1 METISLIYSILG
13 APRGCVLPFAY
24 AVDLTADCLFK
35 QHMSME
41 KFKLSDVCRQ
51 VAERLPYQLN
61 PRSVESEVGRWAN
74 RCLKKIVKEGVAE
87 VSLLRQME
95 CGLHCDGACAG
106 CSAKPPQEILALASN
121 AVGAEPGDFVE
132 VEPAGGRNI
141 STSVA
146 VFLLPCVG
154 LGAGYALGMYVL
166 GLNDLTSMLT
176 AALGLHSF
184 DLMI

>member
-1 METISLIYSILG
+1 MVQN
-13 APRGCVLPFAY
+13 A
-24 AVDLTADCLFK
+24 
-35 QHMSME
+35 
-41 KFKLSDVCRQ
+41 
-51 VAERLPYQLN
+51 
-61 PRSVESEVGRWAN
+61 
-74 RCLKKIVKEGVAE
+74 IVKRLVQEGVAE

-154 LGAGYALGMYVL
+154 LGAGYALGMYAL

-176 AALGLHSF
+176 AALGLAAGFLPEHEVYPPRGVPVCLIKRQDPRGAIFTSCGRTRSAP
-184 DLMI
+184 

>member
-1 METISLIYSILG
+1 MVQNAI
-13 APRGCVLPFAY
+13 V
-24 AVDLTADCLFK
+24 
-35 QHMSME
+35 
-41 KFKLSDVCRQ
+41 
-51 VAERLPYQLN
+51 
-61 PRSVESEVGRWAN
+61 
-74 RCLKKIVKEGVAE
+74 KKIVKEGVAE

-166 GLNDLTSMLT
+166 RLNDLTSMLT
-176 AALGLHSF
+176 AALGLAAGF
-184 DLMI
+184 LPAVLMDRAIARSQTPEFAILKRLR

>member
-1 METISLIYSILG
+1 MVQN
-13 APRGCVLPFAY
+13 A
-24 AVDLTADCLFK
+24 
-35 QHMSME
+35 
-41 KFKLSDVCRQ
+41 
-51 VAERLPYQLN
+51 
-61 PRSVESEVGRWAN
+61 
-74 RCLKKIVKEGVAE
+74 IVKRLVQEGVAE

-166 GLNDLTSMLT
+166 RLNDLTSMLT
-176 AALGLHSF
+176 AALGLAAGF
-184 DLMI
+184 LPAVLMDRAIARSQTPEFAILKRLR

>member
-1 METISLIYSILG
+1 MVQN
-13 APRGCVLPFAY
+13 A
-24 AVDLTADCLFK
+24 
-35 QHMSME
+35 
-41 KFKLSDVCRQ
+41 
-51 VAERLPYQLN
+51 
-61 PRSVESEVGRWAN
+61 
-74 RCLKKIVKEGVAE
+74 IVKRLVQEGVAE

-166 GLNDLTSMLT
+166 RLNDLTSMLT
-176 AALGLHSF
+176 AALGLAAGF
-184 DLMI
+184 LPAVLMDRSIARSQAPEFAILKRLR